1 MYICCKIQIP
11 NKSLVLVAQPAAS
24 NADQL
29 AYGTGTA
36 GTYSQNFG
44 GGLSDRLSYGSSGNP
59 YEQNFQ
65 QTKNGF
71 YLRG

>member
-1 MYICCKIQIP
+1 MGYT
-11 NKSLVLVAQPAAS
+11 A

-29 AYGTGTA
+29 ASTTAIA
-36 GTYSQNFG
+36 GTYRQNFG

-65 QTKNGF
+65 QRKNGLHNTQ
-71 YLRG
+71 YI